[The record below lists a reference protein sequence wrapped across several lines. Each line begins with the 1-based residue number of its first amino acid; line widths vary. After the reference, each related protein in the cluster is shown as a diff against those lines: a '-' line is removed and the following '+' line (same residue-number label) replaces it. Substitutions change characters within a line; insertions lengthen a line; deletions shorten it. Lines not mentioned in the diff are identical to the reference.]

1 MKTKYWVILFIILLA
16 VCAVCCV
23 LFFRG
28 GDKALAEISSDGE
41 VVCTVDLR
49 IDQEMQIESENGGT
63 NLIVVED
70 GQIRVKEASC
80 PDQVC
85 VLRGECSG
93 GTPVVC
99 LPNRLVITFLGE
111 SELDVST
118 G

>member
-1 MKTKYWVILFIILLA
+1 MKTKYWVILFVILFA

-23 LFFRG
+23 LFFRSD
-28 GDKALAEISSDGE
+28 DKALAEISSDGE

-49 IDQEMQIESENGGT
+49 RDQELQIESENGGT
-63 NLIVVED
+63 NWVVVEN

-85 VLRGECSG
+85 VRRGACSG
-93 GTPVVC
+93 GAPVVC
-99 LPNRLVITFLGE
+99 LPNRLVITFLGA
-111 SELDVST
+111 SDLDTST

>member
-1 MKTKYWVILFIILLA
+1 MKTKYWIVLFILILA

-23 LFFRG
+23 VFFRG
-28 GDKALAEISSDGE
+28 SSGAMAEISSDGE
-41 VVCTVDLR
+41 VICTVDLR

-63 NLIVVED
+63 NLVAVEN

-85 VLRGECSG
+85 VDRGYCSG
-93 GTPVVC
+93 GAPVVC

-111 SELDVST
+111 SELDAST

>member
-1 MKTKYWVILFIILLA
+1 MKTKYWVILFILILA

-23 LFFRG
+23 VFFRG
-28 GDKALAEISSDGE
+28 SDGAMAEISSDGE

-49 IDQEMQIESENGGT
+49 IDQEMQIESANGGT
-63 NLIVVED
+63 NLVVVEN

-85 VLRGECSG
+85 VDRGYCSG
-93 GTPVVC
+93 GAPVVC